1 MGKHAAPNEHAPMR
15 APRRASHSTPLS
27 RRKVAQEELRRAEH
41 THKVDPKL
49 CSADESRPRVQRL
62 GDGKVP
68 SDRERSSLPSE
79 SMRPRRRDLIA
90 REQEEQ
96 RSATPQRRP
105 SHKATTANPSPRR
118 SHIETGRLSRR
129 KQALAQATESTTV
142 LEYSELAGAVAEGLK
157 ASRSGNRRTT
167 YSRSASKPLVHRAT
181 AASWKRR
188 YRAALV
194 AAAGATALA
203 IPLSG
208 FGANLL
214 HAQAAQPLTASIV
227 GGTGASTE
235 AASVP
240 EALTGSSTAAIKST
254 THQAQE
260 EASVNP
266 VSSTC
271 SIDSAQGVRAAFVK
285 QDSDIVVYPIA
296 TGSYRLSSHF
306 GYRSDP
312 IYGGTSY
319 HAGEDFAAALNTPIY
334 AIADGV
340 VTYAGEGIE
349 GRSNNLII
357 VEHTIEGHTYQSWYI
372 HMYDDGVLVKAGDKV
387 KAGQQIGKV
396 GSNGNSTG
404 PHLHLEIHDPSKK
417 DASNETAEL
426 LDPLAFLTEHSAQD
440 ISSLCQ

>member
-1 MGKHAAPNEHAPMR
+1 MSEHAPER
-15 APRRASHSTPLS
+15 AHRSAHHTTQAPNTTPRPQG
-27 RRKVAQEELRRAEH
+27 RRVARLRAEREVSQQLAH
-41 THKVDPKL
+41 TNAHELTPQ
-49 CSADESRPRVQRL
+49 A
-62 GDGKVP
+62 
-68 SDRERSSLPSE
+68 
-79 SMRPRRRDLIA
+79 RPRRRDLIQ
-90 REQEEQ
+90 REQEE
-96 RSATPQRRP
+96 RARHG
-105 SHKATTANPSPRR
+105 SHHAATTSPTI
-118 SHIETGRLSRR
+118 SIEPGRISRR
-129 KQALAQATESTTV
+129 KQARAEAAERTTI

-157 ASRSGNRRTT
+157 ASRSDHRRPALTH
-167 YSRSASKPLVHRAT
+167 KPRIHRAT
-181 AASWKRR
+181 AANSWKKR
-188 YRAALV
+188 YRTALV

-203 IPLSG
+203 IPLSTL
-208 FGANLL
+208 GANLL

-227 GGTGASTE
+227 GGKA
-235 AASVP
+235 AASEAPAVP
-240 EALTGSSTAAIKST
+240 QALTGSSTAAIKST
-254 THQAQE
+254 THSAQE

-285 QDSDIVVYPIA
+285 QDSDMLVYPISTA
-296 TGSYRLSSHF
+296 SYRLSSHF

-312 IYGGTSY
+312 ISGGTSF

-340 VTYAGEGIE
+340 VVHAGEGIE

-404 PHLHLEIHDPSKK
+404 PHLHLEIHDPALK
-417 DASNETAEL
+417 DQANPEAEL
-426 LDPLAFLTEHSAQD
+426 LDPISFLTEHSAQD
-440 ISSLCQ
+440 ISSLCK